1 MLLLMIFFFLLAE
14 EFFGEYFTFFFEDEI
29 TSELSLGDRGD
40 AEDEED
46 YLDETFDNEVEIDGH
61 EESEDFYMVTYI
73 DELISVNYYI
83 HDNILFKYNNLNTLT
98 EKAPTGLGDWFCDY
112 DNSKLSPYYDRNF
125 IMFGG
130 DRTLAHIDYNSW
142 YDWISAFLIAD
153 LGSFLQV

>member
-1 MLLLMIFFFLLAE
+1 
-14 EFFGEYFTFFFEDEI
+14 
-29 TSELSLGDRGD
+29 
-40 AEDEED
+40 
-46 YLDETFDNEVEIDGH
+46 
-61 EESEDFYMVTYI
+61 MVTYM

-153 LGSFLQV
+153 LGSFSAGIENVNTAVPLSRFRFINKYIYHDSSKAAIIEDELFDNQIVEGYRHKPLPPSKYPLVIEAGYYPN